1 MNLHYDIRTLDNG
14 LQLITAPLHDTKA
27 VTVLI
32 LVGTGSRYE
41 DQRTNGVAHF
51 LEHMFFKGTTKRP
64 STLEI
69 SKELDALGADYNAFT
84 GEEYTGFYVRVAG
97 EDFNQAFDIITD
109 MLLNPLFQVEEIE
122 REKGVI
128 LEELNMYED
137 TPMRIIHDHAKQ
149 LIYGD
154 TPLGRNIGGT
164 KETVMKFDR
173 QDFLDF
179 RAKFYQPDNL
189 VVAIAGMG
197 EATDWK
203 NQVETKLGHLKGDAD
218 KTFVEA
224 KDQGKGPH
232 FRLVTKKTDQAHVA
246 LAFRGF
252 PRGDKRRPILSLL
265 VNILGGTMSSRL
277 FIEVRERRG
286 LAYYVRSGTWYFRD
300 AGVLTASAGVQVAK
314 IDEAIQVIL
323 NEFRRLTTTPVSA
336 EELDRAKKNLR
347 GSLYLGL
354 EDSMS
359 VADYLAEQA
368 LLEDSIEQPE
378 EVVKEREQVT
388 ISQIQNLAKELIDSD
403 GLYLTILG
411 PYDDPKRFEKL
422 LTQS

>member
-1 MNLHYDIRTLDNG
+1 MTIHYALDTLPNG
-14 LQLITAPLHDTKA
+14 LRLITAPMHDTKA
-27 VTVLI
+27 VTILI
-32 LVGTGSRYE
+32 MVGVGSRYE
-41 DQRTNGVAHF
+41 DKRTNGVAHF

-97 EDFNQAFDIITD
+97 EDFTQAFDIITD
-109 MLLNPLFQVEEIE
+109 MLVNPLFQVDEIE

-128 LEELNMYED
+128 VEELNMYED
-137 TPMRIIHDHAKQ
+137 TPMRIIHDHAKR

-164 KETVMKFDR
+164 KDTVMKFDR
-173 QDFLDF
+173 QDFLNF

-189 VVAIAGMG
+189 VVTIAGMG
-197 EATDWK
+197 EVADWRS
-203 NQVETKLGHLKGDAD
+203 QVQAKLARLKGTAD
-218 KTFVEA
+218 KTYLKA

-232 FRLVTKKTDQAHVA
+232 FRLVTKKTDQAHLV
-246 LAFRGF
+246 LGFRGF
-252 PRGDKRRPILSLL
+252 PRGDERRPILSLL

-286 LAYYVRSGTWYFRD
+286 LAYYVRGGIWYFQD
-300 AGVLTASAGVQVAK
+300 AGILTASAGVQVAK
-314 IDEAIQVIL
+314 IDEAVQVIL
-323 NEFRRLTTTPVSA
+323 DEFRRLKDTPVTE

-359 VADYLAEQA
+359 VADYLGEQA
-368 LLEDSIEQPE
+368 LLEDDIEQPE
-378 EVVKEREQVT
+378 EVVQKRQHVT
-388 ISQIQNLAKELIDSD
+388 RDQIQSLAAELIESG

-411 PYDDPKRFEKL
+411 PYDDAQRFEKIL
-422 LTQS
+422 QKW

>member
-1 MNLHYDIRTLDNG
+1 MNLHYKREKLPNG

-32 LVGTGSRYE
+32 LVAAGSRYE
-41 DQRTNGVAHF
+41 DKRTNGVAHF

-97 EDFNQAFDIITD
+97 ADFHQAFDIITD

-128 LEELNMYED
+128 VEELNMYED

-149 LIYGD
+149 LVYGD

-164 KETVMKFDR
+164 KETVTKFDR
-173 QDFLDF
+173 QDFINF
-179 RAKFYQPDNL
+179 RTRFYQPNNL

-197 EATDWK
+197 EATSWK
-203 NQVETKLGHLKGDAD
+203 QEVIDKLGHLEGTAE
-218 KTFVEA
+218 KTFNKA

-232 FRLVTKKTDQAHVA
+232 FRLVTKKTDQAHLV
-246 LAFRGF
+246 LSFRGF
-252 PRGDKRRPILSLL
+252 PRTDPRRPIASLL
-265 VNILGGTMSSRL
+265 LNILGGTMSSRL

-286 LAYYVRSGTWYFRD
+286 LAYYVRGGSSYYRD
-300 AGVLTASAGVQVAK
+300 TGDIMASAGVQVAK

-323 NEFRRLTTTPVSA
+323 NEFRRLKDTPITE

-359 VADYLAEQA
+359 VADYLGEQA
-368 LLEDSIEQPE
+368 LLEDEIEQPE
-378 EVVKEREQVT
+378 EVVAKREVVT
-388 ISQIQNLAKELIDSD
+388 RKQIQALAAELIDSD
-403 GLYLTILG
+403 NLYLTILG
-411 PYDDPKRFEKL
+411 PYDNQARFEKIL
-422 LTQS
+422 KNW